1 MTAGLLN
8 FMDYTP
14 EFTNIHMD
22 AIREVGN
29 IGTGNAA
36 TALSKLLGRSVDMDV
51 PVAEI
56 VPIYEVTAHYGSP
69 ETPVC
74 AVLVRTEEQFP
85 FSLIFMANEEHATL
99 MADLMIPMDI
109 SGMDDETR
117 LQIRDSAISEQGN
130 IILGAFMNSLSLI
143 TGWTFPTTAPAVAH
157 DMLGSLMELVATMF
171 GVMGESAMLVKTNL
185 HIRGL
190 EEDIGGAIIM
200 VPDPGSLETL
210 LSKLGVL

>member
-1 MTAGLLN
+1 
-8 FMDYTP
+8 MDNTI

-51 PVAEI
+51 PVAEL
-56 VPIYEVTAHYGSP
+56 VSVYDVAAHYGSP

-74 AVLVRTEEQFP
+74 AVLIRTEAQFSC
-85 FSLIFMANEEHATL
+85 SLIFMTGDEYAAL
-99 MADLMIPMDI
+99 LADLITPMDI
-109 SGMDDETR
+109 SGMDEEAR
-117 LQIRDSAISEQGN
+117 AHIRDSAISEQGN
-130 IILGAFMNSLSLI
+130 IILGAFLNALSQI
-143 TGWTFPTTAPAVAH
+143 TGWTLPTTTPAVAH
-157 DMLGSLMELVATMF
+157 DMLGSLMDLVASMF

-190 EEDIGGAIIM
+190 EKDIGGAVIM